1 MKVEVDT
8 DRCRGH
14 GVCWSLCPQ
23 VFDLLDDGY
32 ATVLVDEVPAE
43 HEAAVRVAVTHC
55 PERAISASETGAATA
70 VEST

>member
-1 MKVEVDT
+1 MKVEIDT

-32 ATVLVDEVPAE
+32 ATVLVDEVPTE
-43 HEAAVRVAVTHC
+43 HEAAVREAVHHC
-55 PERAISASETGAATA
+55 PEHAISIDIARAP
-70 VEST
+70 